1 MIALPKLRSGAP
13 WLGAAAITLAACALV
28 YDHTRLDSASID
40 EPSHIHAAYLQVFR
54 RSAISNMEHPPLA
67 KELAGLGLLFCRPSD
82 TPMAPDLN
90 FPASAQRFLFGNRV
104 SPDTLLS
111 AARAPMLLFFA
122 ALCLLVF
129 ALARRWF
136 GALTGY
142 LALVLIAFEPSMLA
156 HAGIVHTDVSVSL
169 FWLASIASWG
179 RVLTRRTSGR
189 IAIAGLALGLA
200 LASKFSAVYL
210 FPTLLLASIAVRFLE
225 ANAGERSSRALRFG
239 TSLLRDLGALGAA
252 GAVALGLVL
261 ALYQPVVSGFTVP
274 EQQAVI
280 RRMIGVYEQSPGLA
294 ERIAAISPFSKAL
307 AHLAGG
313 VAFVGRQNAIGGG
326 ATFLNGRLS
335 TQGFASYFPQAFA
348 VKTGL
353 PLLVAVAAALGL
365 SLRRRVDRRDAMLW
379 IPILYYFF
387 FSLGSSFNIGI
398 RHALPI
404 YPLLAIA
411 ASRAVSGWREREET
425 PGTIR
430 FPALA
435 AAVLFAAQGATALS
449 CHPHELSYFNFMGG
463 GMSGGYRRLADS
475 NTDWGLDLRRLAAE
489 LSKRGVRD
497 ATICYF
503 GGDLVYPRT
512 GIRDFASDPRVHGE
526 LVAIST
532 TLWDVG
538 PAFYAIGG
546 RMDLARDL
554 ARLIQ
559 MLRARGEMVGRIG
572 GSTLL
577 YRLPPAPVSP
587 ASPSGWP
594 PNSDILRR

>member
-1 MIALPKLRSGAP
+1 VHSVAP
-13 WLGAAAITLAACALV
+13 WLGALAITLAACALV
-28 YDHTRLDSASID
+28 HDHTRLDSASID

-54 RSAISNMEHPPLA
+54 QNAISNMEHPPLV
-67 KELAGLGLLFCRPSD
+67 KELAGLGLLACRPSD

-104 SPDTLLS
+104 SPDSLLA

-136 GALTGY
+136 GTLAGY

-156 HAGIVHTDVSVSL
+156 HAGIVHTDVAVSL
-169 FWLASIASWG
+169 FWLASIAAWG
-179 RVLTRRTSGR
+179 RVLTRRTLGR

-210 FPTLLLASIAVRFLE
+210 FPTLILASIAVRALE
-225 ANAGERSSRALRFG
+225 AKAGDRSSRALRFG
-239 TSLLRDLGALGAA
+239 SSLLRDLGALGAA
-252 GAVALGLVL
+252 AAIALGLVL
-261 ALYQPVVSGFTVP
+261 ALYQPVVSGFAVP

-280 RRMIGVYEQSPGLA
+280 RRMIGVYDRAPELA

-307 AHLAGG
+307 AHFAGG
-313 VAFVGRQNAIGGG
+313 IAFVARQNAIGGG
-326 ATFLNGRLS
+326 VTFLNGRLS
-335 TQGFASYFPQAFA
+335 TQGFPSYFPQAVA

-353 PLLVAVAAALGL
+353 PLLAAAAMALGL
-365 SLRRRVDRRDAMLW
+365 SLTRRVDRRDAMLW
-379 IPILYYFF
+379 VPLLYYFL

-404 YPLLAIA
+404 YPLMAIG
-411 ASRAVSGWREREET
+411 ASRAVSGRREGERE

-430 FPALA
+430 FPVVA
-435 AAVLFAAQGATALS
+435 AVVLFAAQGATALS
-449 CHPHELSYFNFMGG
+449 SHPFELSYFNVLGG
-463 GMSGGYRRLADS
+463 GTSGGYRRLADS

-489 LSKRGVRD
+489 LSKRGARD

-512 GIRDFASDPRVHGE
+512 GIRDFAADPRVHGD

-532 TLWDVG
+532 TLWDIG

-559 MLRARGEMVGRIG
+559 MLRVQGELVGRIG

-577 YRLPPAPVSP
+577 YRLPRGPALP
-587 ASPSGWP
+587 ASPSGP
-594 PNSDILRR
+594 APNSGILPR